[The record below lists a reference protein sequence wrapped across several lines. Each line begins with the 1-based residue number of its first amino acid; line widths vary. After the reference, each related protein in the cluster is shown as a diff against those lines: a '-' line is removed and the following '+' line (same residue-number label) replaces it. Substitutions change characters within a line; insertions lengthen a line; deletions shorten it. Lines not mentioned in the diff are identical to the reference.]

1 MGLNYTQQSCKINAQ
16 KGFSKMRTNEEIADM
31 RKQAGEDLKEIMERC
46 NYSFKVI
53 DVEPEYK

>member
-1 MGLNYTQQSCKINAQ
+1 
-16 KGFSKMRTNEEIADM
+16 MRTNEEIADM